1 MKKIFVC
8 IVLFVYNCAFS
19 QYKYVLEGKLQ
30 NSTISKMIYLE
41 IRDNYSLKEYIKK
54 DSCVIKNGLFRF
66 SGELNKKSEVAKLY
80 FTDEDAF
87 RFVMD
92 KGLNVISFGEVIDSS
107 KSYFSNTKRPVS
119 VSNEM
124 YSKQDSLYKI
134 YFDKYATDVKTYTIE
149 KPHEIKMVKMLNN
162 YEMGVELRKRQLEIV
177 KDYPNSFY
185 SLIFLYQSLHHNPY
199 VRSPSVLFEIFKDL
213 DYTIKNDLL
222 GVEFYKICNEIL
234 IAEKESK
241 PEQKVPNFTIKTDKG
256 EMFTNTSLLGKPYI
270 IAFSATWCAPCKLM
284 EPKLKLLFD
293 NYKSKG
299 LEVVYFNFDGDDK
312 KWKEHISKNNFNWI
326 NVSDGLKPDF
336 SPISK
341 QFNVRGIPHY
351 LVVDR
356 KGTIIYN
363 SNVPMDSNFLML
375 EKNVIKAIE

>member
-1 MKKIFVC
+1 M
-8 IVLFVYNCAFS
+8 
-19 QYKYVLEGKLQ
+19 
-30 NSTISKMIYLE
+30 
-41 IRDNYSLKEYIKK
+41 
-54 DSCVIKNGLFRF
+54 
-66 SGELNKKSEVAKLY
+66 
-80 FTDEDAF
+80 
-87 RFVMD
+87 
-92 KGLNVISFGEVIDSS
+92 
-107 KSYFSNTKRPVS
+107 
-119 VSNEM
+119 
-124 YSKQDSLYKI
+124 
-134 YFDKYATDVKTYTIE
+134 
-149 KPHEIKMVKMLNN
+149 
-162 YEMGVELRKRQLEIV
+162 
-177 KDYPNSFY
+177 
-185 SLIFLYQSLHHNPY
+185 
-199 VRSPSVLFEIFKDL
+199 
-213 DYTIKNDLL
+213 
-222 GVEFYKICNEIL
+222 

-293 NYKSKG
+293 NYKSNG
-299 LEVVYFNFDGDDK
+299 LEVVYFNFDGDDI